1 MTQTEK
7 ILLAILQTLEE
18 MKQQE
23 KEYWETWKQTKLKIE
38 VNKQ

>member
-1 MTQTEK
+1 MTPTEK

-23 KEYWETWKQTKLKIE
+23 KEYWETWRKSKGVSKE
-38 VNKQ
+38 